1 MVTERKRPKKV
12 ILFKKKRLVWFYED
26 YIVILIY
33 HKYLQ
38 DFSEILEKKS
48 NQVEKFKIELKFS
61 GLWKMSQITIFTK
74 NLNTKKELQER
85 KNYFNNKSICYI
97 LFTFIFK
104 NIQHEFKYCFLK
116 KSYQVCNEFFINFRI
131 ERTCSA
137 RKDLVMR

>member
-74 NLNTKKELQER
+74 NLNTKKELQEF
-85 KNYFNNKSICYI
+85 FN
-97 LFTFIFK
+97 
-104 NIQHEFKYCFLK
+104 E
-116 KSYQVCNEFFINFRI
+116 E
-131 ERTCSA
+131 
-137 RKDLVMR
+137 